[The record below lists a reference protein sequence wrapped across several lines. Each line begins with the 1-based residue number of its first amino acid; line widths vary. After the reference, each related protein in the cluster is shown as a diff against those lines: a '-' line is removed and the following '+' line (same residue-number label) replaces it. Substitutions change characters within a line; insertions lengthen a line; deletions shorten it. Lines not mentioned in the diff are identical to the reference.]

1 MKRFYNINQAIYIE
15 VNDITPSSYY
25 KYKTGTWLRPE
36 GIYTLMDNYI
46 NINDIQHLP
55 GLLLK
60 DNIVYTKPEVEV
72 FFSKHIIKKYYFDTY
87 EQALEKAEELKK
99 LTGIWI

>member
-15 VNDITPSSYY
+15 VNDVTPSSYY
-25 KYKTGTWLRPE
+25 KYKTGTWLKSF
-36 GIYTLMDNYI
+36 
-46 NINDIQHLP
+46 NDIKHLP
-55 GLLLK
+55 GLFLK
-60 DNIVYTKPEVEV
+60 DNIVYMKPEVEV
-72 FFSKHIIKKYYFDTY
+72 FFSKHVIKKYYFDTY